1 MNPEAEGPNPLCF
14 YFLVDRSGSMTGRN
28 MRITREALKLFV
40 QSLPDGCFFHI
51 ISFGSEFRF
60 LAKPGKSDKDPMAR
74 EPFEYNDENL
84 GYVR

>member
-1 MNPEAEGPNPLCF
+1 
-14 YFLVDRSGSMTGRN
+14 

-51 ISFGSEFRF
+51 ISFGSEFKF
-60 LAKPGKSDKDPMAR
+60 MAKQGKTDKDPGVR

-84 GYVR
+84 EYVR